1 MYHRATATDMP
12 RISSLAT
19 ALPPHRFTQTQIKEA
34 MAGVCRGNRKLE
46 RLLPVFDRTG
56 VEHRAFARPL
66 EWYASGKTFETRNEV
81 YAECALELIEQATR
95 SCLERAHV
103 QPSEI
108 DHIFCVTTTGLT
120 TPSLD
125 ARLSARLGFRP
136 DVRRFPLFGLG
147 CAGGAGALVRATD
160 MLRAYPTH
168 RALVLSVELCSL
180 VFSPTAESATD
191 LIGVALFGDGG
202 AAVLVTGD
210 DVEGDGPTVADTRT
224 HLFHEAP
231 DLMGWRFTD
240 DGMRLILSRG
250 VPEFV
255 ATTVKPVVE
264 QFLARQDLTVGD
276 LQHHLL
282 HPGGA
287 KVMSTY
293 RSAFGLEEHALRHAR
308 EAMRRYGNQSS
319 ASVLFMLHDLIASGQ
334 PARGD
339 RGVLMAL
346 GPGFAAE
353 MLTLAW

>member
-1 MYHRATATDMP
+1 MP
-12 RISSLAT
+12 RITSLAT
-19 ALPPHRFTQTQIKEA
+19 ALPPHRFTQSEIKEA
-34 MAGVCRGNRKLE
+34 MAGVCRGNRKIE

-81 YAECALELIEQATR
+81 YAECALDLIDQATR
-95 SCLERAHV
+95 ECLERADIR
-103 QPSEI
+103 PTEI

-125 ARLSARLGFRP
+125 AQLCARLGFRQ

-147 CAGGAGALVRATD
+147 CAAGAGALVRATD
-160 MLRAYPTH
+160 ILRAYPTH

-202 AAVLVTGD
+202 AAVLVSGD
-210 DVEGDGPTVADTRT
+210 DVEGDGPTIVDTRT

-240 DGMRLILSRG
+240 DGMRLVLSRG

-255 ATTVKPVVE
+255 ATRVKPVVE
-264 QFLARQDLTVGD
+264 QFLDEQGLTVGD
-276 LQHHLL
+276 LQHHVL

-293 RSAFGLEEHALRHAR
+293 RSAFGLEGHALRHAR
-308 EAMRRYGNQSS
+308 EAMRCYGNQSS
-319 ASVLFMLHDLIASGQ
+319 ASVLFMLHDLVASEQ
-334 PARGD
+334 PVPGD
-339 RGVLMAL
+339 RGLLMAL

>member
-1 MYHRATATDMP
+1 MP
-12 RISSLAT
+12 QIAVIAT

-34 MAGVCRGNRKLE
+34 MAGVCRGNRKME

-56 VEHRAFARPL
+56 VDHRAFARPL
-66 EWYASGKTFETRNEV
+66 EWYAGGQTFEARNDA
-81 YAECALELIEQATR
+81 YAECAFDLIEEAT
-95 SCLERAHV
+95 STCLERAQV
-103 QPSEI
+103 DPI
-108 DHIFCVTTTGLT
+108 DVDHIFCVTTTGLT
-120 TPSLD
+120 TPSL
-125 ARLSARLGFRP
+125 
-136 DVRRFPLFGLG
+136 
-147 CAGGAGALVRATD
+147 
-160 MLRAYPTH
+160 
-168 RALVLSVELCSL
+168 E
-180 VFSPTAESATD
+180 FSPTAESATD

-202 AAVLVTGD
+202 AAVLMTGD
-210 DVEGDGPTVADTRT
+210 EVEADGPRVADTRT

-240 DGMRLILSRG
+240 DGMRLVLSRG

-264 QFLARQDLTVGD
+264 QFLAQQGLTVAE
-276 LQHHLL
+276 LQHHVL

-293 RSAFGLEEHALRHAR
+293 RSAFGLDEHALRHAR
-308 EAMRRYGNQSS
+308 GAMRNYGNQSS
-319 ASVLFMLHDLIASGQ
+319 ASVLFMLHDLIASGL

>member
-1 MYHRATATDMP
+1 MP

-34 MAGVCRGNRKLE
+34 MADVCRGNRKLE

-66 EWYASGKTFETRNEV
+66 EWYASGKTFEARNKV

-125 ARLSARLGFRP
+125 ARLCARLGFRP

-180 VFSPTAESATD
+180 VFSPAAESATD

-231 DLMGWRFTD
+231 DLMGWSFTD

-264 QFLARQDLTVGD
+264 RFLAQGDLKVGD

-282 HPGGA
+282 HPGGP

-353 MLTLAW
+353 MLTLVW

>member
-1 MYHRATATDMP
+1 MP

-19 ALPPHRFTQTQIKEA
+19 ALPPHRFTQTQIKTA
-34 MAGVCRGNRKLE
+34 MAGVCRGNRNLE

-56 VEHRAFARPL
+56 VEQRAFARPL
-66 EWYASGKTFETRNEV
+66 EWYASGKTFETRNDV

-95 SCLERAHV
+95 SCLERADV
-103 QPSEI
+103 RPDEI

-180 VFSPTAESATD
+180 VFSPTAASPTD
-191 LIGVALFGDGG
+191 LIGVALFGDGA
-202 AAVLVTGD
+202 AAVLMTGD
-210 DVEGDGPTVADTRT
+210 EVAGAGPTIEDTGT
-224 HLFHEAP
+224 HLFHDAP

-255 ATTVKPVVE
+255 ATSVKPVVQ
-264 QFLARQDLTVGD
+264 QFLARQGLTIAD

-293 RSAFGLEEHALRHAR
+293 RSAFGVEEHALRHAR

-334 PARGD
+334 PARGN
-339 RGVLMAL
+339 RGILMAL

-353 MLTLAW
+353 MLTLGW